1 MALQIL
7 LFSAGLAALFV
18 GAEWM
23 VRGAARLARRFGVSA
38 LVVGLTVVS
47 FGTSAPELVVSVMA
61 GAAGRSGVALGNVLG
76 SNIVNIGLILGLTA
90 LVSPLRVQMRLMVRE
105 VPIMIAAAL
114 ILWILALDGIYRR
127 WEGVLLLVG
136 FAAFLAFMLRAAH
149 REGAEVRAEFVRHH
163 AREPLAGSSGRW
175 RDAGLIA
182 GGLVGLA
189 VGAHLLVGSAT
200 WFGRLFG
207 MSELVIGVTIVS
219 IGTSLPELATSVVAA
234 FRRESDIALGNI
246 VGSNIFNSLSILGV
260 ATLVR
265 PIEADPEVILF
276 EIPVMVAFS
285 VALLPL
291 SWTGKRIE
299 RWEGVILVAGYLAF
313 TWILLV

>member
-1 MALQIL
+1 MAMQIL
-7 LFSAGLAALFV
+7 LFGTGLAALFV

-23 VRGAARLARRFGVSA
+23 VRGAARLARGFGVSA

-90 LVSPLRVQMRLMVRE
+90 LVCPLKVQLRLLVRE

-114 ILWILALDGIYRR
+114 VLWILALDGLYQR

-136 FAAFLAFMLRAAH
+136 FAAFLAFILRAAH
-149 REGAEVRAEFVRHH
+149 QEGAEVRAQFARHH
-163 AREPLAGSSGRW
+163 NGERPESSRRW
-175 RDAGLIA
+175 RDVGLIA

-207 MSELVIGVTIVS
+207 LSELVIGVTIVS

-299 RWEGVILVAGYLAF
+299 RWEGGVLVAGYIAF
-313 TWILLV
+313 TWLLLLG